1 MLGDGSVAR
10 VLAVKQD
17 DLSFIPGTRVKVD
30 TTGYLILRDLVRN
43 PVSKNKADG
52 CRETTSKVVI
62 WHTHVRTHTHTS
74 ACAFAHT

>member
-30 TTGYLILRDLVRN
+30 TTGYLKLLAILGKLPYSV
-43 PVSKNKADG
+43 
-52 CRETTSKVVI
+52 T
-62 WHTHVRTHTHTS
+62 
-74 ACAFAHT
+74 